1 MATWSGRGQGTCP
14 KCSTT
19 YSSRW
24 KPANCPKCGF
34 ELGGSASVAKA
45 QMCCPPAVNICGA
58 LYSIRTSLRDNR
70 CLVYSENNLWICLH
84 SDCKDVWAAYVSS
97 DRAMEFTC
105 QQIKQVPDSVRILDM
120 YNLTAAKIA
129 AYPCDAPT
137 KSILYNISI
146 PLGREAVYKV
156 SDRTYVVYGPPSAT
170 NTLGFC
176 HIKVENTKKAGTA
189 FHKCSCKGFVSKAK
203 QEKSRAL
210 CVHLHVLFCSLELY
224 THGDSDLATASTAP
238 ARDTSF
244 STFTPGITSNMPT
257 KSLEAPS
264 SSQQDPNNSHTASP
278 ETPSVSRLSTL
289 NIYNSFRHERDSIL
303 YTNLNP
309 FKDVVVKVKECTS
322 VECRAMHRVCPSEE
336 GIIIIFVF
344 TLIKLISFQIAYN
357 FIQNNHMIL
366 YCCIHGVVR
375 LVDIVSFFLRGVI
388 NYFGLKKIFSLQT
401 FAINWAD
408 ERILKLR
415 LSLSQRW
422 YFCHLGLFNI
432 CDKLL
437 VAIDI
442 LLEWRELFKRGC
454 PISSFIEAKSEQ
466 LVLKLNK
473 VIFKFP

>member
-1 MATWSGRGQGTCP
+1 MRGG
-14 KCSTT
+14 
-19 YSSRW
+19 
-24 KPANCPKCGF
+24 
-34 ELGGSASVAKA
+34 
-45 QMCCPPAVNICGA
+45 
-58 LYSIRTSLRDNR
+58 
-70 CLVYSENNLWICLH
+70 
-84 SDCKDVWAAYVSS
+84 
-97 DRAMEFTC
+97 
-105 QQIKQVPDSVRILDM
+105 
-120 YNLTAAKIA
+120 
-129 AYPCDAPT
+129 
-137 KSILYNISI
+137 
-146 PLGREAVYKV
+146 
-156 SDRTYVVYGPPSAT
+156 
-170 NTLGFC
+170 
-176 HIKVENTKKAGTA
+176 
-189 FHKCSCKGFVSKAK
+189 
-203 QEKSRAL
+203 
-210 CVHLHVLFCSLELY
+210 
-224 THGDSDLATASTAP
+224 
-238 ARDTSF
+238 
-244 STFTPGITSNMPT
+244 
-257 KSLEAPS
+257 
-264 SSQQDPNNSHTASP
+264 
-278 ETPSVSRLSTL
+278 
-289 NIYNSFRHERDSIL
+289 SIL

-309 FKDVVVKVKECTS
+309 FKDVVKVKEYTS
-322 VECRAMHRVCPSEE
+322 VECRAMHRVCPSEG

-344 TLIKLISFQIAYN
+344 TLIELISFQIAYN

-442 LLEWRELFKRGC
+442 LLEWCELFKRGC

>member
-1 MATWSGRGQGTCP
+1 MLVCFASSKFVLFWGAMATWSGRGQGACP

-34 ELGGSASVAKA
+34 ELGGSAPVAKA
-45 QMCCPPAVNICGA
+45 QKMCCPPAVNICGA
-58 LYSIRTSLRDNR
+58 LYSIRTSSRDDR

-84 SDCKDVWAAYVSS
+84 SDCKDVRAAYVSS

-105 QQIKQVPDSVRILDM
+105 QHIKQVPDSVRVLDM

-224 THGDSDLATASTAP
+224 THGDSDPASASTAP
-238 ARDTSF
+238 AQDTSF

-257 KSLEAPS
+257 TSLEAPS
-264 SSQQDPNNSHTASP
+264 SSQQEPNNSHTASP

-289 NIYNSFRHERDSIL
+289 NLYSTFKLPYHFSSEYLNNVSVRDASTLLGCDNGWPSVFEVKEVTCQICGEPLGTSKIHSGMRGGSIL

-357 FIQNNHMIL
+357 FIQNNHFIL
-366 YCCIHGVVR
+366 YCCIHGVVG
-375 LVDIVSFFLRGVI
+375 LVDIFSFF
-388 NYFGLKKIFSLQT
+388 
-401 FAINWAD
+401 
-408 ERILKLR
+408 
-415 LSLSQRW
+415 
-422 YFCHLGLFNI
+422 
-432 CDKLL
+432 
-437 VAIDI
+437 
-442 LLEWRELFKRGC
+442 
-454 PISSFIEAKSEQ
+454 
-466 LVLKLNK
+466 
-473 VIFKFP
+473 

>member
-1 MATWSGRGQGTCP
+1 MLVCFASSKFVLFWGAMATWSGRGQGACP

-34 ELGGSASVAKA
+34 ELGGSAPVAKA
-45 QMCCPPAVNICGA
+45 QKICCPPAVNICGA
-58 LYSIRTSLRDNR
+58 LYSIRTSSRDDR

-84 SDCKDVWAAYVSS
+84 SDCKDVRAAYVSS

-105 QQIKQVPDSVRILDM
+105 QHIKQVPDSVRVLDM

-224 THGDSDLATASTAP
+224 THGDSDHASASTAP
-238 ARDTSF
+238 AQDTSF

-257 KSLEAPS
+257 TSLEVPG
-264 SSQQDPNNSHTASP
+264 SSQQEPNNSHTASP

-289 NIYNSFRHERDSIL
+289 NLYSTFKLPYHFSSEYLNNVSVRDASTLLGCDNGWPSVFEVKEVTCQICGEPLGTSKIYSGMRGGSIL

-322 VECRAMHRVCPSEE
+322 LECRAMHRVCPSEE
-336 GIIIIFVF
+336 GIIIIFV
-344 TLIKLISFQIAYN
+344 
-357 FIQNNHMIL
+357 
-366 YCCIHGVVR
+366 
-375 LVDIVSFFLRGVI
+375 
-388 NYFGLKKIFSLQT
+388 
-401 FAINWAD
+401 
-408 ERILKLR
+408 
-415 LSLSQRW
+415 
-422 YFCHLGLFNI
+422 
-432 CDKLL
+432 LL
-437 VAIDI
+437 
-442 LLEWRELFKRGC
+442 
-454 PISSFIEAKSEQ
+454 
-466 LVLKLNK
+466 
-473 VIFKFP
+473 